1 MIDPLGI
8 YNESSDNTKQSNF
21 DPLGIYEA
29 PKSKEDQQSD
39 RLFNDLVKEQ
49 HNAAPSNNPS
59 SSAPAMQVGPQKTTY
74 VPNLMGGPLGV
85 ISIDRGNNKI
95 SNVEDNASP
104 SRVLGT
110 IAGSMA
116 VTPGAGVEAAT
127 KLIPRISTDP
137 NAPWYKLEP
146 GSLKEAQQTLD
157 KRMSAMNFIKTPE
170 DAQGLEALNKVM
182 SYIPEKAGKGLG
194 MVGQIINNALKDP
207 NMPQD
212 EDPIPVLEP
221 FLSSIGEVSATFGLF
236 GIFDEIKNSTAY
248 RQLTIP
254 ERRIIIKDFADT
266 MKKNPNMSE
275 GDLLR
280 KAGPGSDLWNAKLN
294 ELRVKSEPTDLT
306 DQIIT
311 KKQEIT
317 PEPSPVEPIDLTD
330 LKSGPTK
337 PVPKAEPEPQPTPEE
352 INQEA
357 QKFMGEEVNL
367 TDEEAKLPLSQ
378 EEIDNASRLRENQGS
393 EIPEE
398 SGQLGSQTSQGEYV
412 QGNEG
417 PPIQERPGIGGQNME
432 LQPEQSARG
441 EGQQLAPELDPLNIN
456 GNIDIDQQAHQAATS
471 PQNETPEPTP
481 AQVKAGNY
489 KKGKIKI
496 HGLDISI
503 ENPKGSIRKGIS
515 KSGKPWKN
523 EMTSHYGYIRRTV
536 GGENEQLDVFVGP
549 KPESEKVY
557 VVKQMNPNTNKFDE
571 NKVLMGYENE
581 KKARIGYLSNYKK
594 GWKGLGSIQE
604 FSINEFKDWLK
615 NGDQTKPAEK
625 NNVEIPELNSTEDAI
640 AFSKVASD
648 AQLKRVDAL
657 REEVEAQRKKIM
669 DEAMAANKQ
678 GKRAKANE
686 LINEGTRLAT
696 RAQLLR
702 ETLEAKAEPGRMENT
717 ARSGNEN
724 LSSSEKS
731 IDEVIN
737 NPKASQKEVIAE
749 KTKLKNQV
757 VAGIKSGEFD
767 GAVRFGTVDE
777 IKSIL
782 KNGYMPVSSEYG
794 AIHAQPILGKNDD
807 VFAAYGSYEKHNMA
821 LVFPKDSIIK
831 KTDAHTKEVL
841 IDSNVDVKRVK
852 FLIDGHKKIYSFNE
866 LKDAINSKNAPGST
880 ISPKPVQE
888 VAGGEVQPEAT
899 AGRGENIGE
908 KIPSEKST
916 REPLVKE
923 PPIPK
928 GMTRLYHG
936 SATNGRV
943 TGPAWF
949 STNKKYAKN
958 YREDA
963 ELQYVDYPT
972 EKVNQALDPNNYGQ
986 TVEKGFTWNV
996 ELDSSETGPRKILKE
1011 KKVQAQPQAMAE
1023 LEQRPEEKK
1032 APKTPADTPQKTS
1045 QTEVKGTETKNVK
1058 VEEAAKAEESKPEF
1072 QPEKKKSNKPRLAEN
1087 ESDLWKAITDKTDKG
1102 VVSKSGRIEYPVV
1115 RIIGEGDFRVTSKG
1129 IEKIKKSGMG
1139 LRDATKAEISDLED
1153 AIKTDTA
1160 MVLLK
1165 TGWGGARTSTDSDVL
1180 HSPSGNSFKSF
1191 YSEEAPKSA
1200 PQSTKEETKATTP
1213 GMVRLD
1219 KGGVK
1224 PFTEYREIK
1233 RGKDSGKI
1241 EITLATG
1248 KKVKVQP
1255 EQIREYPSQ
1264 ESGKKYSIQKTRNP
1278 DKILWRGE
1286 DENTGKRT
1294 ATLGYGTYFGLN
1306 KNKAKSY
1313 GMPKAYVN
1321 AYPKNPLILGN
1332 YESLDDWILKNTKY
1346 KNIRDFGKDYTDPGK
1361 YLQELGYDGV
1371 VSPMTDEVVNYKPE
1385 DIRSFN
1391 SLEEAKNYI
1400 KGKKFSLS
1408 KAQKEKLQG
1417 VTKQDIQKA
1426 FPGSKTWQNII
1437 LKFDDKSITGFFVEL
1452 PNGKQLLIDPQNDF
1466 IVGDIDQIAKDYGQ
1480 TPDEIKRKFASD
1492 EARINGAFTPRN
1504 GVSLIELASWSDPGD
1519 LSHEKFHFLFN
1530 LLKREDRA
1538 NIFKKYGSEEKA
1550 AEAFRIKE
1558 NYTKSF
1564 WEKILHTLRRIKDKI
1579 FGDVF
1584 KPIFDKLK
1592 EDRGSI
1598 SFKNKNAEN
1607 VESWINEKGTKENQ
1621 ISTPEEESKGLAKL
1635 YTPGLEKILEPFKEI
1650 KGSLESLLIPTNK
1663 SPEHLK
1669 AAEVLGK
1676 NLGSMGRDAE
1686 IANNTLKDAS
1696 KLFNRLKVH
1705 DPNMPDNQNP
1715 GLKFMSDMSMGRRM
1729 SDAMNKLKIMANTFF
1744 KDRLDKLEAADVP
1757 LQTVRENYFPGMW
1770 TWESRRA
1777 FNQAIAEA
1785 LEKYPVIADK
1795 IHMLSDKQ
1803 KAVIKNRVNQ
1813 LLKQGKGSDKNG
1825 LEYLSKR
1832 PFKGKESFRKQ
1843 KVFDDIMSGIDLGL
1857 RPISN
1862 NPIDI
1867 IRLKLAEMDRSIMA
1881 NRAIKEWKEKGDIQF
1896 LKSGKNIP
1904 EGFAK
1909 IDDRYGTV
1917 YGPPEVLTSEYVDQN
1932 IYNALSE
1939 TAKNL
1944 GISHQRKMN
1953 AGRGRLGAYSPLEGI
1968 KTQYATEL
1976 GIFGHE
1982 IGHALDQKYNLW
1994 NSIVKDAR
2002 GIGKRGNITKGATQ
2016 KLQATIQNEL
2026 RALSDLTWEG
2036 KAPSKYFKQ
2045 KVRTKAEKIAH
2056 ILEAYT
2062 QAPERLMEVA
2072 PHVYDAFEKF
2082 LKSVPELKPLTEIK
2096 AGISY
2101 KELQNKINIGG
2112 FPIIGQWI
2120 AKEAV
2125 ADVLNN
2131 YLSSPLY
2138 NNKYIGKVFSAYMG
2152 TANLLNQFQL
2162 GIGSAFHAGFTTGE
2176 AITSQTAGMYKDL
2189 YGLIKGNRSITDL
2202 YKTTKRI
2209 PIGFILNP
2217 MEGSKIL
2224 NEWISPTID
2233 IPIDQK
2239 ISELPS
2245 DNPTRIAM
2253 ITKAAELAGGG
2264 FKMERGLRTDLFQ
2277 DINKDLN
2284 SGMKGKIKLGL
2295 KSPFIFSEVMAKPII
2310 DILVPRQKAG
2320 IFGELA
2326 GRIIDMN
2333 PDKTLEE
2340 LIPEFRQAWN
2350 RVDARLGQVRYNRLF
2365 IKNWSK
2371 NIVQALIRAPGWTGG
2386 TIAEIGGSIK
2396 DTGKFLN
2403 EWVKT
2408 KKMPENMPD
2417 RIAYT
2422 MALFTVFGIL
2432 GGLLTYAFTGEK
2444 PQGKDFWA
2452 FRTGGIDEYGRP
2464 ERMVLPSYMKDVWA
2478 YSRNPKE
2485 VILNK
2490 THPLIGLIKD
2500 IAQNE
2505 DYYGVKIYNEDD
2517 PFIIRQI
2524 EKGQYILKQFTPF
2537 WLRGA
2542 KKESDRSGGF
2552 LETLKKHPMKL
2563 IGPEFGV
2570 MPAPST
2576 YTRSEFED
2584 WAFKISREKNR
2595 GLRTK
2600 KQFEKSQVK
2609 RQLEMALRRKD
2620 KDAGIKLNDA
2630 LKNGSIT
2637 YRDKLDIQRK
2647 AKEDPIEKTAKYL
2660 SLENLAYG
2668 IQYANDKELLKIIPI
2683 FRKKYINK
2691 ISNRSMSQEDRL
2703 RFRNILDNL
2712 NQKYNELKRNQK

>member
-1 MIDPLGI
+1 MI
-8 YNESSDNTKQSNF
+8 

-59 SSAPAMQVGPQKTTY
+59 SSTPAMQVGPQKTTY
-74 VPNLMGGPLGV
+74 IPNLMGGPLGV

-104 SRVLGT
+104 ARVLGT

-116 VTPGAGVEAAT
+116 ATPGAGVEAAT

-137 NAPWYKLEP
+137 NAPWYKLES

-157 KRMSAMNFIKTPE
+157 KRMGAMNFIKTPE

-212 EDPIPVLEP
+212 EDPIPILEP
-221 FLSSIGEVSATFGLF
+221 FLSSIGEVSAIFGLF
-236 GIFDEIKNSTAY
+236 GIFDEIKNSSAY
-248 RQLTIP
+248 RRLTIP

-275 GDLLR
+275 ADLLR

-306 DQIIT
+306 DQTII
-311 KKQEIT
+311 KNQEIT
-317 PEPSPVEPIDLTD
+317 PEPSPDEPIDLTD
-330 LKSGPTK
+330 LKSSPTK

-352 INQEA
+352 INREA

-367 TDEEAKLPLSQ
+367 TDEEAKSPLSQ

-456 GNIDIDQQAHQAATS
+456 GNIDIDRQAHQAATS
-471 PQNETPEPTP
+471 PQNEIPEPSQ
-481 AQVKAGNY
+481 AQLKAGNY
-489 KKGKIKI
+489 KKAHINL

-503 ENPKGSIRKGIS
+503 ENPKGSVRKGID
-515 KSGKPWKN
+515 KNGKPWKN

-557 VVKQMNPNTNKFDE
+557 VVKQINPDTNKFDE

-648 AQLKRVDAL
+648 AQLKRVAAL

-702 ETLEAKAEPGRMENT
+702 ETLEAKAKPGRMENT
-717 ARSGNEN
+717 ARSRNEN

-749 KTKLKNQV
+749 KIKLKSQV

-831 KTDAHTKEVL
+831 KIDAHTKEVL
-841 IDSNVDVKRVK
+841 IDSNVDVKKVK

-888 VAGGEVQPEAT
+888 VAGGEVQQAAT
-899 AGRGENIGE
+899 VGRGEKAGEKKRAEMPIPNFKTYDEAQTAIDEYETKLMDQGKTDAEMDSDPYLNKLYDARDNIGQ
-908 KIPSEKST
+908 SELEQS
-916 REPLVKE
+916 
-923 PPIPK
+923 
-928 GMTRLYHG
+928 
-936 SATNGRV
+936 
-943 TGPAWF
+943 
-949 STNKKYAKN
+949 
-958 YREDA
+958 
-963 ELQYVDYPT
+963 
-972 EKVNQALDPNNYGQ
+972 
-986 TVEKGFTWNV
+986 
-996 ELDSSETGPRKILKE
+996 SSEISNIIKKETNDNELTNKILKNIYNIDTTSKTGQYFASEYTQKQVKDRERTLELIFNAVKEDYGRKNNLDMDGVFSEISGLTRKGQINLLKKLTDKAAKIETAVYEYFNGKQPDNIKPSIE
-1011 KKVQAQPQAMAE
+1011 KKQIGSPSPQA
-1023 LEQRPEEKK
+1023 
-1032 APKTPADTPQKTS
+1032 
-1045 QTEVKGTETKNVK
+1045 EVKGTETKNVK
-1058 VEEAAKAEESKPEF
+1058 AEESK
-1072 QPEKKKSNKPRLAEN
+1072 
-1087 ESDLWKAITDKTDKG
+1087 
-1102 VVSKSGRIEYPVV
+1102 V
-1115 RIIGEGDFRVTSKG
+1115 
-1129 IEKIKKSGMG
+1129 
-1139 LRDATKAEISDLED
+1139 
-1153 AIKTDTA
+1153 
-1160 MVLLK
+1160 
-1165 TGWGGARTSTDSDVL
+1165 
-1180 HSPSGNSFKSF
+1180 
-1191 YSEEAPKSA
+1191 PKSA

-1233 RGKDSGKI
+1233 RGKDSGKV
-1241 EITLATG
+1241 EITLAIG

-1264 ESGKKYSIQKTRNP
+1264 EPGKKYAISKT
-1278 DKILWRGE
+1278 
-1286 DENTGKRT
+1286 
-1294 ATLGYGTYFGLN
+1294 
-1306 KNKAKSY
+1306 
-1313 GMPKAYVN
+1313 
-1321 AYPKNPLILGN
+1321 
-1332 YESLDDWILKNTKY
+1332 
-1346 KNIRDFGKDYTDPGK
+1346 
-1361 YLQELGYDGV
+1361 
-1371 VSPMTDEVVNYKPE
+1371 
-1385 DIRSFN
+1385 
-1391 SLEEAKNYI
+1391 
-1400 KGKKFSLS
+1400 
-1408 KAQKEKLQG
+1408 QKEKLQG

-1426 FPGSKTWQNII
+1426 FPGSKIWQNVT

-1592 EDRGSI
+1592 EERGSI

-1621 ISTPEEESKGLAKL
+1621 ISTPEEESRGLAKL

-1729 SDAMNKLKIMANTFF
+1729 SDTMNKLKIMANTFF

-1777 FNQAIAEA
+1777 FNQAMAEA
-1785 LEKYPVIADK
+1785 VEKYPVIADK

-1932 IYNALSE
+1932 IYNALSK

-1944 GISHQRKMN
+1944 GVSHQRKMN